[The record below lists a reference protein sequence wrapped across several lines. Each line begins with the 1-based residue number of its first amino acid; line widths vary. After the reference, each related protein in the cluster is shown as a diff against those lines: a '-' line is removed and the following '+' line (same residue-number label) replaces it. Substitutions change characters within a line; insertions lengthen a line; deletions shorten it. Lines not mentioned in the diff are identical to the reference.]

1 MKCEEH
7 YEQSAAILKKGKLKS
22 TGARLKLMDIL
33 KHAKKP
39 LSVSDIFVLLKD
51 KKADKVTLYRNVEA
65 LAELGVL
72 KQIRLKDR
80 QAYYELVEKNH
91 HHHIICSS
99 CGKIKDI
106 SKCAVQIINNS
117 FLSSVGFAKL
127 TEHSLEFFGVCSV
140 CAKK

>member
-91 HHHIICSS
+91 HHHIIF
-99 CGKIKDI
+99 IHYYYHR
-106 SKCAVQIINNS
+106 IILLLLLYFNEYYYHHYHN
-117 FLSSVGFAKL
+117 FDFK
-127 TEHSLEFFGVCSV
+127 
-140 CAKK
+140 